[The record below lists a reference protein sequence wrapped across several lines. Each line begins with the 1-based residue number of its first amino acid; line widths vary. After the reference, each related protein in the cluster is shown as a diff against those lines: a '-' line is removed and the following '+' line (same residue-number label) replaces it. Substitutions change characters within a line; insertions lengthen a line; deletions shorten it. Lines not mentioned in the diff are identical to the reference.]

1 MCAGP
6 ELAIIGST
14 LAGGMIGTS
23 IYQGEQQKKAAK
35 RSAGLQREAMSQAE
49 AQTMS
54 QMEQSR
60 QAQRKAN
67 RKRPNVAALLATAQ
81 EAATT
86 GPASTVLTGPGGTS
100 SAPALGRTNMLGQ

>member
-1 MCAGP
+1 MAVTSSIFAAAA
-6 ELAIIGST
+6 LGSSVYS
-14 LAGGMIGTS
+14 G
-23 IYQGEQQKKAAK
+23 QQQSRAAK

-86 GPASTVLTGPGGTS
+86 GPASTILTGPGGTS

>member
-1 MCAGP
+1 MC
-6 ELAIIGST
+6 GSGNEFFK
-14 LAGGMIGTS
+14 LMEYAPLGSS
-23 IYQGEQQKKAAK
+23 IVQGQRQKKAMK
-35 RSAGLQREAMSQAE
+35 ESAQLQREAMAE
-49 AQTMS
+49 AEARTRS

-81 EAATT
+81 EASTT
-86 GPASTVLTGPGGTS
+86 GPASTMLTGPGGTS

>member
-6 ELAIIGST
+6 ELAIIGSA

-23 IYQGEQQKKAAK
+23 IYQGEQQSKAAR
-35 RSAGLQREAMSQAE
+35 RSAGLQREAMQQAE

-81 EAATT
+81 EASTT
-86 GPASTVLTGPGGTS
+86 GPASTMLTGPGGTS
-100 SAPALGRTNMLGQ
+100 SAPSLGRTNLLGQ

>member
-1 MCAGP
+1 M
-6 ELAIIGST
+6 AITGSIAAAAMIGSS
-14 LAGGMIGTS
+14 L
-23 IYQGEQQKKAAK
+23 YQGEQQRKASK
-35 RSAGLQREAMSQAE
+35 RSAGLQREAMAQAE

-81 EAATT
+81 EASTT
-86 GPASTVLTGPGGTS
+86 GPASTMLTGPGGTS